1 MGTAAARLA
10 RAVTEIAGRSVL
22 LVVLAGSAF
31 PPGLAEASP
40 RAPSAPPDSTLHA
53 LFRDAWEWELREDPL
68 LATSV
73 GRHEHDARLPE
84 VTAADRRRRA
94 AHRRELLARLHAVDR
109 GRLDVEDRIS
119 YDMFERR
126 LEDQIAAFELRE
138 HLLPFTSET
147 GFHTGV
153 ARLPAQMPF
162 RTVGDYESYLARLR
176 ALPRYFGQQIDV
188 LRRAL
193 QVGMTQPRV
202 VLEGFEVTIETHVVE
217 DPTASVF
224 WAPFEDFPA
233 AIPGGERQRLRAA
246 GRSAIREGV
255 VPAYRAFLDFFLDEY
270 RPEARE
276 AIAASALPDGRAY
289 YRQQI
294 RHYTTLDRSPEEIHE
309 LGMAEVRRIRASM
322 DSLIAAVEFEGSFAD
337 FLEFLRTDP
346 RFYADTPDELLKEA
360 AWIAKRIDGKLP
372 SLFGRIP
379 RLPYGI
385 EPVPDH
391 LAPKYTGGRYVSPA
405 LGSDEPGYYWVNTYD
420 LDSRPFYTLT
430 SLTLHEA
437 VPGHHLQHAAQIE
450 LEGLPAF
457 RRHTYLSAF
466 GEGWGLYA
474 ERLGVEAGLYDTP
487 YEHFG
492 RLTYEMWRACRLVVD
507 TGIHA
512 MGWSR
517 RRAMEFL
524 ASNTALSLHE
534 VETETDRYISWP
546 GQALAYKLGE
556 LEIRRLRQQAEEA
569 LGPDFD
575 LRAFHDA
582 ILWHGT
588 VPLTVLRDQIRRFI
602 ESS

>member
-1 MGTAAARLA
+1 MGTAAERLDRAA
-10 RAVTEIAGRSVL
+10 RAITARAAL
-22 LVVLAGSAF
+22 LFVLAGPALS
-31 PPGLAEASP
+31 PGLAEPSP
-40 RAPSAPPDSTLHA
+40 RAPSAPSDSTLHA

-73 GRHEHDARLPE
+73 GRHEHDDRLPE
-84 VTAADRRRRA
+84 VTVADQRRRA
-94 AHRRELLARLHAVDR
+94 AHRGELLARLHAIDR
-109 GRLDVEDRIS
+109 GRLVDEDRIS

-126 LEDQIAAFELRE
+126 LEDQVAAFELGE
-138 HLLPFTSET
+138 YLLAFTSET

-153 ARLPAQMPF
+153 ARLPARMPF
-162 RTVGDYESYLARLR
+162 RTVRDYENYLARLR
-176 ALPRYFGQQIDV
+176 ALPRYFGQQIEV

-202 VLEGFEVTIETHVVE
+202 VLEGFEVTIETHVVD
-217 DPTASVF
+217 DPTTGVF
-224 WAPFEDFPA
+224 WAPFEEIPA
-233 AIPGGERQRLRAA
+233 AIPGGERERLRAA

-255 VPAYRAFLDFFLDEY
+255 APAYRAFLDFFLDEY
-270 RPEARE
+270 RPGARE
-276 AIAASALPDGRAY
+276 TIAAWALPDGRAY

-322 DSLIAAVEFEGSFAD
+322 DSIIAAVEFEGSFAD

-346 RFYADTPDELLKEA
+346 RFYAETPEELLKEA
-360 AWIAKRIDGKLP
+360 AWIAKRMDGKLP
-372 SLFGRIP
+372 SLFGKIP

-420 LDSRPFYTLT
+420 LDSRPLYTLT

-474 ERLGVEAGLYDTP
+474 ELLGVEAGLYDTP
-487 YEHFG
+487 YDHFG
-492 RLTYEMWRACRLVVD
+492 RL
-507 TGIHA
+507 
-512 MGWSR
+512 
-517 RRAMEFL
+517 
-524 ASNTALSLHE
+524 
-534 VETETDRYISWP
+534 
-546 GQALAYKLGE
+546 
-556 LEIRRLRQQAEEA
+556 
-569 LGPDFD
+569 
-575 LRAFHDA
+575 
-582 ILWHGT
+582 
-588 VPLTVLRDQIRRFI
+588 
-602 ESS
+602 